1 MNEINFKKQVNLS
14 PVSEY
19 PPTVSS
25 ASKALDTSTAFPSAT
40 QSAGRS
46 LPKVRI
52 SWSVDKIEY
61 RYRFRAVMCCLSY
74 LIIRLNWR
82 ADKMK
87 QIRSDRP
94 PERERN
100 CPPGF
105 PRRSCKLII
114 WAMYSKSS
122 IYKAWC
128 QDSGWRLFDLFSFL
142 LLLFLFIL
150 TSSWSIN

>member
-14 PVSEY
+14 AVSEY

-25 ASKALDTSTAFPSAT
+25 ASKALDTSTASSSAI
-40 QSAGRS
+40 QSTGRYF
-46 LPKVRI
+46 PKVRI
-52 SWSVDKIEY
+52 SSSVEKIEY

-100 CPPGF
+100 CPPVF
-105 PRRSCKLII
+105 PSLVPQ
-114 WAMYSKSS
+114 AHHM
-122 IYKAWC
+122 
-128 QDSGWRLFDLFSFL
+128 GHV
-142 LLLFLFIL
+142 
-150 TSSWSIN
+150 